1 MKVFSHCPSKKMWQF
16 SDTRTT
22 LVDQYGY
29 HVADVDGSGLDHNTG
44 KRYEKGADGS
54 WSDI

>member
-29 HVADVDGSGLDHNTG
+29 HVADVDGSGLDHSTG